1 MKQRGF
7 TLVELAISLTIIALL
22 LLVVMKG
29 QTLIDQAKAKDV
41 VAIAEDLRIA
51 TTSFRQRFNYLPGD
65 WPYTANEIPGVTAAT
80 TVGTN
85 GNGIIEGDVDAA
97 DGTAEAGSEV
107 AALPLQLFGAGFIG
121 KIDRV
126 DPQRQLST
134 SFGPVHVVSK
144 ATAEGLVAGFLV
156 SNPAARSAIVFNKLP
171 CDVAREVD
179 AKVDDGST
187 TTGHAISTTCA
198 NGIVQWYAVT
208 L

>member
-22 LLVVMKG
+22 LLVVLKG
-29 QTLIDQAKAKDV
+29 QTLIGQAKAKDV
-41 VAIAEDLRIA
+41 VATIEDLRIA

-65 WPYTANEIPGVTAAT
+65 WPYTANEIPGVTTAT

-107 AALPLQLFGAGFIG
+107 SVLPLQLFGAGFIG
-121 KIDRV
+121 KMDQS
-126 DPQRQLST
+126 DPQRRITT
-134 SFGPVHVVSK
+134 SYGVAHIVSK
-144 ATAEGLVAGFLV
+144 ATAEGLVPGFAAN
-156 SNPAARSAIVFNKLP
+156 NPAARVVIVLNRLP
-171 CDVAREVD
+171 CDTAREID
-179 AKVDDGST
+179 SKVDDGSLT
-187 TTGHAISTTCA
+187 SGRAVASACA
-198 NGIVQWYAVT
+198 SSIVPWYAVA